1 MKHFGF
7 IDKISVLGEQRFSLH
22 FFIQLMAVT
31 WIKEFVAL
39 AGHEMLPYASGILSA
54 VLPCLAY
61 EDDARK
67 SMHKMKLL

>member
-1 MKHFGF
+1 
-7 IDKISVLGEQRFSLH
+7 
-22 FFIQLMAVT
+22 MAVT

-67 SMHKMKLL
+67 SMCLMKLLQQNVYSSKYYKNNDLFVISRYQRN

>member
-1 MKHFGF
+1 
-7 IDKISVLGEQRFSLH
+7 
-22 FFIQLMAVT
+22 MAVT

-67 SMHKMKLL
+67 SKR